1 MENNLK
7 TFYRFTTML
16 DFLSFDYL
24 NNQNEIEKNM
34 FHYEHFYPED
44 GNIGS
49 KFISLITPKSL
60 GFDVKQKKHI
70 IKNVKLEYVFLN
82 NNTLEL
88 NISLNFRNLTQ
99 AELSLFES
107 EHRESI
113 HSFIQD
119 ISVGNIDFSKDY
131 NIQYNCGK
139 FFSSIDYKFNVSFKE
154 IFNVNVDSL
163 KLESIYFY
171 IADLP
176 QISDENFKALFCFI
190 DSFLDQKKLTKD
202 GIILTENICNDFRKN
217 NFIFDKDFEDY
228 MELTYGK

>member
-24 NNQNEIEKNM
+24 NNQDETEKTR
-34 FHYEHFYPED
+34 FHYEHLYSE
-44 GNIGS
+44 GGSIRS
-49 KFISLITPKSL
+49 KFISIITPKSL
-60 GFDVKQKKHI
+60 GFHVEQKKHI

-88 NISLNFRNLTQ
+88 NVSLNFRNLTQ
-99 AELSLFES
+99 SELSLFKS
-107 EHRESI
+107 KHRESI

-131 NIQYNCGK
+131 NIQYSCGK
-139 FFSSIDYKFNVSFKE
+139 FFSSIDYNFNISFKE
-154 IFNVNVDSL
+154 SFNVNVDSL

-171 IADLP
+171 SEDHP
-176 QISDENFKALFCFI
+176 QISDENFKALFYFI
-190 DSFLDQKKLTKD
+190 DSFLDQKKLTKES
-202 GIILTENICNDFRKN
+202 IFLTDKICDDFRKN
-217 NFIFDKDFEDY
+217 NFIFDEDFEDY
-228 MELTYGK
+228 MELTYAK